1 MFEKFILVDIVV
13 LIQEFFLFIF
23 KFWGLSSLFN
33 WENILLFIL
42 GEFWNFNF
50 LLKYLHFLWKLLVIW
65 EFPADGNTDN
75 SDWKIEIENKCPKG
89 F

>member
-23 KFWGLSSLFN
+23 KDSLTLFS

-50 LLKYLHFLWKLLVIW
+50 LHKYLHFLWKLLAIW
-65 EFPADGNTDN
+65 DFFADGNTDN
-75 SDWKIEIENKCPKG
+75 SDWEIEIENKCPNG

>member
-23 KFWGLSSLFN
+23 KFWRLSSLFN

-42 GEFWNFNF
+42 GEF
-50 LLKYLHFLWKLLVIW
+50 
-65 EFPADGNTDN
+65 
-75 SDWKIEIENKCPKG
+75 
-89 F
+89 